1 MSFRIIYG
9 RAGTGKSE
17 YCYREIA
24 QKIKKENK
32 ILIIT
37 PEQIFLITPEQ
48 FSFTA
53 EKKLMDAIDTQAVF
67 NAEVVTL
74 SRMAYRVISEI
85 GGKNETNLS
94 KCGKA
99 MLIYS
104 ILSNNKNELKFLGKT
119 DENVDMLDTAITEFK
134 KHGISVEQ
142 LKQEI
147 ENQEDIYL
155 KNKLQDLNVV
165 YSGFEEQ
172 LAGKYIDET
181 DLLTILAENI
191 DKTDMFKDAVIYID
205 EFAGFTSQEYHIIEK
220 LIQIAKQVTITI
232 CTDGLHEI
240 KNPDTDIFYSNEV
253 TVTKLLEVAQNC
265 DVKIEEIKLEETYRF
280 KNSELKHLEK
290 NLYENKPQKYN
301 SQIKN
306 IQLFLAKNQ
315 YSEIEEVA
323 RNVLK
328 LVRDEG
334 YRYRDISIIT
344 KNIATYSSLARAIF
358 DKYDIPIFIDE
369 NRDLNQNIVIQYI
382 LGILEIFIKNWSY
395 EAVFNYIKTG
405 FSNIEE
411 DDIFKLEKYCLKWG
425 IKQNKWKK
433 EFTYGNYE
441 EKDKTDIE
449 RLEQIRKDLVTP
461 LMNLKYKID
470 ENKTVEGISKAIYEF
485 LVEQQIYEK
494 AQIKI
499 QELNEIGQIDLAN
512 EYESSIQTIIE
523 ILDEIVLVF
532 KDDKIT
538 IDKYNQILKI
548 GFKNSSLT
556 KIPGTQDQVIM
567 GDVDRSRSHKVKAIF
582 IIGLNDGEFPSVRKD
597 EGFLND
603 ADREVLKQNGIELA
617 KGTIDKLYEDSFN
630 IYKAF
635 TTAEE
640 KLYLLY
646 SSSDMQGKA
655 LRPSMLINK
664 IKKIYPMLQEQSD
677 VIERRSE
684 ILNKKTTYEELI
696 INLSKLKEQDS
707 IEKLWYYIYDYYQKN
722 SEWNEKLKQS
732 LKGLEYTN
740 IPDKIDQN
748 NIDRLYGNTL
758 VTSIS
763 KLERYRSCPF
773 SYYLQYG
780 LKIKP
785 QEELKIQTLNTGTF
799 IHEVIDEFFGT
810 VKEVG
815 IKLEEITEEQ
825 LSEIINKIIDSK
837 LGQNKNYIFTSTA
850 KYRALVI
857 RLKKI
862 IKKALKY
869 IIGTIVQS
877 RFEVLGT
884 EVEFGEKGKYKP
896 IRLTLEDGKRIEII
910 GKIDRIDT
918 AQGEDGKYLRIIDYK
933 SSAKNIDLNEV
944 YAGLQIQLL
953 TYLDAA
959 CKEEDLMPAGV
970 LYFSMLEQMIK
981 SDKRLEQEEIEEKI
995 RSNFKMK
1002 GLILADVK
1010 VVKLHDKNLQNG
1022 SSALVPAYIGKDG
1035 ELSEKKTSGVTAEQ
1049 FKDLQKY
1056 MYTIIKQISKE
1067 ILGGNIDLKPYY
1079 KDKKTPCKYCDYK
1092 SICSF
1097 NMGGCE
1103 NSYNYIDKKSKEE
1116 ILSKLAK
1123 GAPVCDNF

>member
-1 MSFRIIYG
+1 MSLRIIYG

-24 QKIKKENK
+24 EKIKADNQ
-32 ILIIT
+32 ILI
-37 PEQIFLITPEQ
+37 ITPEQ

-53 EKKLMDAIDTQAVF
+53 EKKLMEAIDANAVF

-74 SRMAYRVISEI
+74 SRMAYRVINEI
-85 GGKNETNLS
+85 GGRTETNLS

-104 ILSNNKNELKFLGKT
+104 ILNNNKKELKLIGKN

-134 KHGISVEQ
+134 KHGISIEQ

-147 ENQEDIYL
+147 DKQEDIYL
-155 KNKLQDLNVV
+155 KNKLTDLSLV
-165 YSGFEEQ
+165 YEGFENQ
-172 LAGKYIDET
+172 LSGKYIDET

-191 DKTDMFKDAVIYID
+191 ENTDMFNNQYIYID
-205 EFAGFTSQEYHIIEK
+205 EFAGFTKQEYQIIEK
-220 LIQIAKQVTITI
+220 LILVANQVTVTI
-232 CTDGLHEI
+232 CIDELNI
-240 KNPDTDIFYSNEV
+240 PKNPNTDIFYSNEN
-253 TVTKLLEVAQNC
+253 TVNKLFEIAQNC
-265 DVKIEEIKLEETYRF
+265 GTKVEEIKLENKYRF
-280 KNSELKHLEK
+280 KSNELKHLEE
-290 NLYENKPQKYN
+290 NLYENRPCKYTN
-301 SQIKN
+301 KVENIK
-306 IQLFLAKNQ
+306 LFLAKNQ

-323 RNVLK
+323 KNILK
-328 LVRDEG
+328 LVRDNG
-334 YRYRDISIIT
+334 YRYKDISIIT
-344 KNIATYSSLARAIF
+344 KNISNYSSLARAIF

-369 NRDLNQNIVIQYI
+369 NRDLNQNIIIQYI
-382 LGILEIFIKNWSY
+382 LSVLEIFTKNWSY
-395 EAVFNYIKTG
+395 ESVFNYIKTG

-411 DDIFKLEKYCLKWG
+411 DEIFKLEKYCLKWG

-433 EFTYGNYE
+433 EFTYGKYE
-441 EKDKTDIE
+441 EKDKTEIE
-449 RLEQIRKDLVTP
+449 RLERIRKDIVNP
-461 LMNLKYKID
+461 LMKFKSDID
-470 ENKTVEGISKAIYEF
+470 NDKTAEGISKSIYKF
-485 LVEQQIYEK
+485 LVEENIAEK
-494 AQIKI
+494 INKKI
-499 QELNEIGQIDLAN
+499 EELEKVGQVDLVK
-512 EYESSIQTIIE
+512 EYQSSLQTILD

-532 KDDKIT
+532 SDDKMT
-538 IDKYNQILKI
+538 IDKYAQILKV
-548 GFKNSSLT
+548 GFKNSNLT

-582 IIGLNDGEFPSVRKD
+582 IIGLNDGEFPSVHKD

-603 ADREVLKQNGIELA
+603 LDRETLKQDGIELA
-617 KGTIDKLYEDSFN
+617 KGTIENLYEDNFN

-635 TTAEE
+635 STAEE

-646 SSSDMQGKA
+646 SSSDVQGKA

-664 IKKIYPMLQEQSD
+664 IKKIYPMLQEESD
-677 VIERRSE
+677 VIETKAE
-684 ILNKKTTYEELI
+684 VLNKKTTYDELI
-696 INLSKLKEQDS
+696 IQLSKLKEQDE
-707 IEKLWYYIYDYYQKN
+707 IDKVWYYVYDYYKKDT
-722 SEWNEKLKQS
+722 EWNTKLEQN
-732 LKGLEYTN
+732 LKGLNYTN
-740 IPDKIDQN
+740 IPEKIEQT
-748 NIDRLYGNTL
+748 NIDKLYGNTL

-785 QEELKIQTLNTGTF
+785 EEELKIQTLNTGTF
-799 IHEVIDEFFGT
+799 IHEIIDEFFEA
-810 VKEVG
+810 VREAG
-815 IKLEEITEEQ
+815 IKLAEITDEQ
-825 LSEIINKIIDSK
+825 LAEIINKIIDEK
-837 LGQNKNYIFTSTA
+837 LKQSQNYIFTSTA
-850 KYRALVI
+850 KYRALVL

-862 IKKALKY
+862 IQKALKY
-869 IIGTIVQS
+869 IIGTLVQS

-918 AQGEDGKYLRIIDYK
+918 AQSEDGRYLRIIDYK

-981 SDKRLEQEEIEEKI
+981 ADKRMEQEEIEEKI
-995 RSNFKMK
+995 RANFKMK
-1002 GLILADVK
+1002 GLILADVN
-1010 VVKLHDKNLQNG
+1010 VVKLHDNKLEKG
-1022 SSALVPAYIGKDG
+1022 SSALVPAYIDKEGN
-1035 ELSEKKTSGVTAEQ
+1035 LSEKKTSGVTAEQ
-1049 FKDLQKY
+1049 FEELQKY
-1056 MYTIIKQISKE
+1056 MYIVIKQISKE

-1092 SICSF
+1092 SVCGF

-1103 NSYNYIDKKSKEE
+1103 NNYNYIDKKSKEE
-1116 ILSKLAK
+1116 ILAK
-1123 GAPVCDNF
+1123 IKKCEGK

>member
-1 MSFRIIYG
+1 MSFRIVYG

-17 YCYREIA
+17 YCYREIT
-24 QKIKKENK
+24 QKIKEENK
-32 ILIIT
+32 ILI
-37 PEQIFLITPEQ
+37 ITPEQ

-53 EKKLMDAIDTQAVF
+53 EKKLMDAIDTQAVL
-67 NAEVVTL
+67 NAEVLTL
-74 SRMAYRVISEI
+74 SRMAYRVINEI
-85 GGKNETNLS
+85 GGKTETNLS

-104 ILSNNKNELKFLGKT
+104 ILNNQKKELKFLGKT
-119 DENVDMLDTAITEFK
+119 DENVDMLDTAITELK
-134 KHGISVEQ
+134 KHGISLEQ
-142 LKQEI
+142 LSEEINKQD
-147 ENQEDIYL
+147 DIYL
-155 KNKLQDLNVV
+155 KNKLKDLSVV
-165 YSGFEEQ
+165 YNGFEEQ
-172 LAGKYIDET
+172 LSGKYIDET
-181 DLLTILAENI
+181 DLLTILAQNIEN
-191 DKTDMFKDAVIYID
+191 TDMFKDAVIYID
-205 EFAGFTSQEYHIIEK
+205 EFAGFTSQEYEIIEK
-220 LIQIAKQVTITI
+220 LVQIAKQVTITI
-232 CTDGLHEI
+232 CTDELHDI
-240 KNPDTDIFYSNEV
+240 KNPDTDIFYSNQV
-253 TVTKLLEVAQNC
+253 TVNKLLEVAQNC
-265 DVKIEEIKLEETYRF
+265 DSKIEEIKLENTYRF
-280 KNSELKHLEK
+280 KSTELKHLEQ
-290 NLYENKPQKYN
+290 NLYDNKPKKYN
-301 SQIKN
+301 KQVEN
-306 IQLFLAKNQ
+306 MQLFLAKNQ

-323 RNVLK
+323 KNILK
-328 LVRDEG
+328 LVRDKG

-369 NRDLNQNIVIQYI
+369 NRDLNQNIVIQYV
-382 LGILEIFIKNWSY
+382 LAILEIFIKNWSY

-405 FSNIEE
+405 FSNIED

-441 EKDKTDIE
+441 EKDKAEIE
-449 RLEQIRKDLVTP
+449 RLEQIRKDLVNP
-461 LMNLKYKID
+461 LMNLKHKID
-470 ENKTVEGISKAIYEF
+470 ENKTVRGISKAIYEF
-485 LVEQQIYEK
+485 LVEQQIFEK
-494 AQIKI
+494 VQEKI
-499 QELNEIGQIDLAN
+499 EELNEIGQVDLAN
-512 EYESSIQTIIE
+512 EYESSLQNIIE

-532 KDDKIT
+532 DEDKIT

-603 ADREVLKQNGIELA
+603 SDRDILKQDGIELA

-677 VIERRSE
+677 VIEKQSE

-696 INLSKLKEQDS
+696 TNLSKLKEQDS
-707 IEKLWYYIYDYYQKN
+707 IDKIWYYVYDYYKKDA
-722 SEWNEKLKQS
+722 EWNEKLQQS
-732 LKGLEYTN
+732 LKGLSYTN
-740 IPDKIDQN
+740 IPEKIEQN

-799 IHEVIDEFFGT
+799 IHEVIDEFFET
-810 VKEVG
+810 VKSQG
-815 IKLEEITEEQ
+815 IELAEITEEQ
-825 LSEIINKIIDSK
+825 LSEIINKIIDEK

-850 KYRALVI
+850 KYRALVV

-884 EVEFGEKGKYKP
+884 EVEFGDKGKYKP

-918 AQGEDGKYLRIIDYK
+918 AKGEDGKYLRIIDYK

-953 TYLDAA
+953 TYLDAS

-981 SDKRLEQEEIEEKI
+981 SNKRMEQEEIEEKI
-995 RSNFKMK
+995 RANFKMK

-1049 FKDLQKY
+1049 FRDLQKY
-1056 MYTIIKQISKE
+1056 MYTVIKQISRE

-1116 ILSKLAK
+1116 ILHKIKNS
-1123 GAPVCDNF
+1123 

>member
-32 ILIIT
+32 ILI
-37 PEQIFLITPEQ
+37 ITPEQ

-265 DVKIEEIKLEETYRF
+265 DVKIEEIKLEERYRF

-369 NRDLNQNIVIQYI
+369 NRDLNQNVVIQYI
-382 LGILEIFIKNWSY
+382 LAILEIFIKNWSY

-441 EKDKTDIE
+441 EKDKADIE

-494 AQIKI
+494 VQIKI

-758 VTSIS
+758 ITSIS

-810 VKEVG
+810 VREVG

-995 RSNFKMK
+995 RANFKMK

>member
-32 ILIIT
+32 ILI
-37 PEQIFLITPEQ
+37 ITPEQ

-323 RNVLK
+323 KNVLK
-328 LVRDEG
+328 LVRDEE

-758 VTSIS
+758 ITSIS

-810 VKEVG
+810 VREVG

>member
-24 QKIKKENK
+24 QKIKEENK
-32 ILIIT
+32 ILI
-37 PEQIFLITPEQ
+37 ITPEQ

-53 EKKLMDAIDTQAVF
+53 EKKLMDAIDTQAVL

-74 SRMAYRVISEI
+74 SRMAYRVINEI
-85 GGKNETNLS
+85 GGKTETNLS

-104 ILSNNKNELKFLGKT
+104 ILNNNKKELKFLGKT
-119 DENVDMLDTAITEFK
+119 DENVDMLDNAITEFK
-134 KHGISVEQ
+134 KHGISIEQ
-142 LKQEI
+142 LSEEIDKQD
-147 ENQEDIYL
+147 DIYL
-155 KNKLQDLNVV
+155 KNKLKDLSIV
-165 YSGFEEQ
+165 YNGFEEQ
-172 LAGKYIDET
+172 LSGKYIDET
-181 DLLTILAENI
+181 DLLTILTENI
-191 DKTDMFKDAVIYID
+191 ENTDMFKDAVIYID
-205 EFAGFTSQEYHIIEK
+205 EFAGFTSQEYQIIEK
-220 LIQIAKQVTITI
+220 LVQIAKQITITI
-232 CTDGLHEI
+232 CTDELHDI
-240 KNPDTDIFYSNEV
+240 KNPDTDIFYSNQV
-253 TVTKLLEVAQNC
+253 TVNKLLEVAQNC
-265 DVKIEEIKLEETYRF
+265 NVKIEEIKLENTYRF
-280 KNSELKHLEK
+280 KSIELKHLEQ
-290 NLYENKPQKYN
+290 NLYDNKPKKYN
-301 SQIKN
+301 NQVEN
-306 IQLFLAKNQ
+306 MQLFLAKNQ

-323 RNVLK
+323 KNIFK

-358 DKYDIPIFIDE
+358 DKYNIPIFIDE
-369 NRDLNQNIVIQYI
+369 NRDLNQNIVIQYV
-382 LGILEIFIKNWSY
+382 LSILEIFIKNWSY

-405 FSNIEE
+405 FSNIED

-433 EFTYGNYE
+433 EFAYGNYE
-441 EKDKTDIE
+441 EKDKAEIE
-449 RLEQIRKDLVTP
+449 RLEQIRKDLVNP
-461 LMNLKYKID
+461 LMNLKHKID
-470 ENKTVEGISKAIYEF
+470 ENKTVRGISKAIYEF
-485 LVEQQIYEK
+485 LVEQQIFEK
-494 AQIKI
+494 VQEKI
-499 QELNEIGQIDLAN
+499 EELNIIGQVDLAN
-512 EYESSIQTIIE
+512 EYENSLQNIIE

-532 KDDKIT
+532 DEDKIT

-603 ADREVLKQNGIELA
+603 SDRDILKQDGIELA

-664 IKKIYPMLQEQSD
+664 IKKIYPMIQEQSD
-677 VIERRSE
+677 VIEKKSE

-696 INLSKLKEQDS
+696 ANLSKLKEQDS
-707 IEKLWYYIYDYYQKN
+707 IEKIWYYVYDYYKKDA
-722 SEWNEKLKQS
+722 EWNEKLQQS
-732 LKGLEYTN
+732 LNGLSYTN
-740 IPDKIDQN
+740 IPEKIEQN

-780 LKIKP
+780 LKIRP

-799 IHEVIDEFFGT
+799 IHEVIDEFFET
-810 VKEVG
+810 VKSQG
-815 IKLEEITEEQ
+815 IELEEITEEQ
-825 LSEIINKIIDSK
+825 LSEIINKIIDTK
-837 LGQNKNYIFTSTA
+837 LSQNKNYIFTSTA

-918 AQGEDGKYLRIIDYK
+918 AKGEDGKYLRIIDYK

-953 TYLDAA
+953 TYLDAS

-981 SDKRLEQEEIEEKI
+981 SNKRMEQEEIEEKI
-995 RSNFKMK
+995 RANFKMK

-1035 ELSEKKTSGVTAEQ
+1035 EISEKKTSGVTAEQ

-1056 MYTIIKQISKE
+1056 MYTVIKQISKE

-1116 ILSKLAK
+1116 ILHKIKNS
-1123 GAPVCDNF
+1123 

>member
-32 ILIIT
+32 ILI
-37 PEQIFLITPEQ
+37 ITPEQ

-441 EKDKTDIE
+441 EKDKADIE

-494 AQIKI
+494 VQIKI

-696 INLSKLKEQDS
+696 VNLSKLKEQDS

-758 VTSIS
+758 ITSIS

-810 VKEVG
+810 VREVG

-896 IRLTLEDGKRIEII
+896 IKLTLEDGKRIEII

-995 RSNFKMK
+995 RANFKMK

-1022 SSALVPAYIGKDG
+1022 NSALVPAYIGKDG

-1116 ILSKLAK
+1116 ILSKLSK
-1123 GAPVCDNF
+1123 ETK

>member
-37 PEQIFLITPEQ
+37 PEQ
-48 FSFTA
+48 FSFTE

-165 YSGFEEQ
+165 YNGFEEQ

-344 KNIATYSSLARAIF
+344 KNITTYSSLARAIF

-441 EKDKTDIE
+441 EKDKADIE

-470 ENKTVEGISKAIYEF
+470 ENKTVEGISKSIYEF

-494 AQIKI
+494 VQIKI

-677 VIERRSE
+677 VIERRCE

-799 IHEVIDEFFGT
+799 IHEVIDEFFWT
-810 VKEVG
+810 VREVG
-815 IKLEEITEEQ
+815 IKLEKITEEQ

-995 RSNFKMK
+995 RANFKMK

-1022 SSALVPAYIGKDG
+1022 NSALVPAYIGKDG

-1116 ILSKLAK
+1116 ILSKLSK
-1123 GAPVCDNF
+1123 ETK

>member
-24 QKIKKENK
+24 KKIKKENK

-37 PEQIFLITPEQ
+37 PEQ

-53 EKKLMDAIDTQAVF
+53 EKKLMNAIDTQAVL

-74 SRMAYRVISEI
+74 SRMAYRVINEI
-85 GGKNETNLS
+85 GGKTETNLS

-104 ILSNNKNELKFLGKT
+104 ILNNNKKELKFLGKT

-134 KHGISVEQ
+134 KHGICVEQ
-142 LKQEI
+142 LCEEI
-147 ENQEDIYL
+147 DKQEDIYL
-155 KNKLQDLNVV
+155 KNKLKDLSIV
-165 YSGFEEQ
+165 YNGFEEQ
-172 LAGKYIDET
+172 LSGKYIDET
-181 DLLTILAENI
+181 DLLTILADNIEN
-191 DKTDMFKDAVIYID
+191 TDMFKNAVIYID
-205 EFAGFTSQEYHIIEK
+205 EFAGFTSQEYQIIEK
-220 LIQIAKQVTITI
+220 LVKVAKQVTITI
-232 CTDGLHEI
+232 CTDELHDV
-240 KNPDTDIFYSNEV
+240 KNPDTDIFYSNQV
-253 TVTKLLEVAQNC
+253 TVNKLLEVAQNC
-265 DVKIEEIKLEETYRF
+265 DVKIEEIKLEDTYRF
-280 KNSELKHLEK
+280 KNPELKHLEQ
-290 NLYENKPQKYN
+290 NLYDNKPKKYN
-301 SQIKN
+301 NQVEN
-306 IQLFLAKNQ
+306 MQLFLAKNQ

-323 RNVLK
+323 KNILK

-369 NRDLNQNIVIQYI
+369 NRDLNQNIVIQYV
-382 LGILEIFIKNWSY
+382 LAILEIFIKNWSY

-441 EKDKTDIE
+441 EKDKAEIE
-449 RLEQIRKDLVTP
+449 RLEQIRKDLVNP
-461 LMNLKYKID
+461 LMNLKHKID
-470 ENKTVEGISKAIYEF
+470 ENKTVRVISKAIYEF
-485 LVEQQIYEK
+485 LVEQQIFEK
-494 AQIKI
+494 VQKKI
-499 QELNEIGQIDLAN
+499 DELNEIGQIDLAN
-512 EYESSIQTIIE
+512 EYESSLQNIIE

-532 KDDKIT
+532 DEDKIT

-603 ADREVLKQNGIELA
+603 TDREILKQDGLELA

-664 IKKIYPMLQEQSD
+664 IKKIYPMLQEKSD
-677 VIERRSE
+677 VIEKEGE

-696 INLSKLKEQDS
+696 ANLSKLKEQD
-707 IEKLWYYIYDYYQKN
+707 IDKIWYYVYDYYKKDT
-722 SEWNEKLKQS
+722 EWNEKLQQS

-740 IPDKIDQN
+740 IPEKIEQN

-799 IHEVIDEFFGT
+799 IHEVIDEFFET
-810 VKEVG
+810 VKAQG
-815 IKLEEITEEQ
+815 IKLEEIEEEQ
-825 LSEIINKIIDSK
+825 LSEIINKIIDAK

-918 AQGEDGKYLRIIDYK
+918 AQGEGGKYLRIIDYK

-953 TYLDAA
+953 TYLDAS

-981 SDKRLEQEEIEEKI
+981 SNKRMEQEEIEEKI
-995 RSNFKMK
+995 RANFKMK

-1056 MYTIIKQISKE
+1056 MYTVIKQISTE

-1116 ILSKLAK
+1116 ILRKLR
-1123 GAPVCDNF
+1123 D

>member
-1 MSFRIIYG
+1 MSLRIIYG

-24 QKIKKENK
+24 EKIKADNQ
-32 ILIIT
+32 ILI
-37 PEQIFLITPEQ
+37 ITPEQ

-53 EKKLMDAIDTQAVF
+53 EKKLMEAIDANAVF

-74 SRMAYRVISEI
+74 SRMAYRVINEI
-85 GGKNETNLS
+85 GGRTETNLS

-104 ILSNNKNELKFLGKT
+104 ILNNNKKELKLIGKN

-134 KHGISVEQ
+134 KHGISIEQ

-147 ENQEDIYL
+147 DKQEDIYL
-155 KNKLQDLNVV
+155 KNKLTDLSLV
-165 YSGFEEQ
+165 YEGFENQ
-172 LAGKYIDET
+172 LSGKYIDET

-191 DKTDMFKDAVIYID
+191 ENTDMFNNQYIYID
-205 EFAGFTSQEYHIIEK
+205 EFAGFTKQEYQIIEK
-220 LIQIAKQVTITI
+220 LILVANQVTVTI
-232 CTDGLHEI
+232 CIDELNI
-240 KNPDTDIFYSNEV
+240 PKNPNTDIFYSNEN
-253 TVTKLLEVAQNC
+253 TVNKLFEIAQNC
-265 DVKIEEIKLEETYRF
+265 GTKVEEIKLENKYRF
-280 KNSELKHLEK
+280 KSNELKHLEE
-290 NLYENKPQKYN
+290 NLYENRPHKYTN
-301 SQIKN
+301 SVENIK
-306 IQLFLAKNQ
+306 LFLAKNQ

-323 RNVLK
+323 KNILK
-328 LVRDEG
+328 LVRDNG
-334 YRYRDISIIT
+334 YRYKDISIIT
-344 KNIATYSSLARAIF
+344 KNIANYSSLARAIF

-369 NRDLNQNIVIQYI
+369 NRDLNQNIIIQYI
-382 LGILEIFIKNWSY
+382 LSVLEIFTKNWSY
-395 EAVFNYIKTG
+395 ESVFNYIKTG

-411 DDIFKLEKYCLKWG
+411 DEIFKLEKYCLKWG

-433 EFTYGNYE
+433 EFTYGKYE
-441 EKDKTDIE
+441 EKDKTEIE
-449 RLEQIRKDLVTP
+449 RLERIRKDIVNP
-461 LMNLKYKID
+461 IMKLKSDID
-470 ENKTVEGISKAIYEF
+470 NDKTAEGISKSIYKF
-485 LVEQQIYEK
+485 LVEENIAEK
-494 AQIKI
+494 INKKI
-499 QELNEIGQIDLAN
+499 EELEKVGQVDLVK
-512 EYESSIQTIIE
+512 EYQSSLQTILD

-532 KDDKIT
+532 SDDKMT
-538 IDKYNQILKI
+538 IDKYAQILKV
-548 GFKNSSLT
+548 GFKNSNLT

-582 IIGLNDGEFPSVRKD
+582 IIGLNDGEFPSVHKD

-603 ADREVLKQNGIELA
+603 LDRETLKQDGIELA
-617 KGTIDKLYEDSFN
+617 KGTIENLYEDNFN

-635 TTAEE
+635 SIAEE

-646 SSSDMQGKA
+646 SSSDVQGKA

-664 IKKIYPMLQEQSD
+664 IKKIYPMLQEESD
-677 VIERRSE
+677 VIETKAE
-684 ILNKKTTYEELI
+684 VLNKKTTYDELI
-696 INLSKLKEQDS
+696 IQLSKLKEQDE
-707 IEKLWYYIYDYYQKN
+707 IDKVWYYVYDYYKKDT
-722 SEWNEKLKQS
+722 EWNTKLEQN
-732 LKGLEYTN
+732 LKGLNYTN
-740 IPDKIDQN
+740 IPEKIEQT
-748 NIDRLYGNTL
+748 NIDKLYGNTL

-785 QEELKIQTLNTGTF
+785 EEELKIQTLNTGTF
-799 IHEVIDEFFGT
+799 IHEIIDEFFEA
-810 VKEVG
+810 VREAG
-815 IKLEEITEEQ
+815 IKLAEITDEQ
-825 LSEIINKIIDSK
+825 LAEIINKIIDEK
-837 LGQNKNYIFTSTA
+837 LKQSQNYIFTSTA
-850 KYRALVI
+850 KYRALVV

-862 IKKALKY
+862 IQKALKY
-869 IIGTIVQS
+869 IIGTLVQS

-884 EVEFGEKGKYKP
+884 EVEFGENGKYKP

-918 AQGEDGKYLRIIDYK
+918 AQSEDGRYLRIIDYK

-981 SDKRLEQEEIEEKI
+981 ADKRMEQEEIEEKI
-995 RSNFKMK
+995 RANFKMK
-1002 GLILADVK
+1002 GLILADVN
-1010 VVKLHDKNLQNG
+1010 VVKLHDKKLEKG
-1022 SSALVPAYIGKDG
+1022 SSALVPAYIDKEGN
-1035 ELSEKKTSGVTAEQ
+1035 LSEKKTSGVTAEQ
-1049 FKDLQKY
+1049 FEELQKY
-1056 MYTIIKQISKE
+1056 MYIVIKQISKE

-1092 SICSF
+1092 SVCGF

-1103 NSYNYIDKKSKEE
+1103 NNYNYIDKKSKEE
-1116 ILSKLAK
+1116 ILAK
-1123 GAPVCDNF
+1123 IKKCEGK

>member
-32 ILIIT
+32 ILI
-37 PEQIFLITPEQ
+37 ITPEQ

-512 EYESSIQTIIE
+512 EYESSTQTIIE

>member
-32 ILIIT
+32 ILI
-37 PEQIFLITPEQ
+37 ITPEQ

-433 EFTYGNYE
+433 EFSYGNYE
-441 EKDKTDIE
+441 EKDKADIE

-494 AQIKI
+494 VQIKI

-696 INLSKLKEQDS
+696 VNLSKLKEQDS

-758 VTSIS
+758 ITSIS

-810 VKEVG
+810 VREVG

-995 RSNFKMK
+995 RANFKMK

-1022 SSALVPAYIGKDG
+1022 NSALVPAYIGKDG

-1116 ILSKLAK
+1116 ILSKLSK
-1123 GAPVCDNF
+1123 ETK

>member
-1 MSFRIIYG
+1 MSLRIIYG

-24 QKIKKENK
+24 EKIKADNQ
-32 ILIIT
+32 ILI
-37 PEQIFLITPEQ
+37 ITPEQ

-53 EKKLMDAIDTQAVF
+53 EKKLMEAIDANAVF

-74 SRMAYRVISEI
+74 SRMAYRVINEI
-85 GGKNETNLS
+85 GGRTETNLS

-104 ILSNNKNELKFLGKT
+104 ILNNNKKELKLIGKN

-134 KHGISVEQ
+134 KHGISIEQ

-147 ENQEDIYL
+147 DKQEDIYL
-155 KNKLQDLNVV
+155 KNKLTDLSLV
-165 YSGFEEQ
+165 YEGFENQ
-172 LAGKYIDET
+172 LSGKYIDET

-191 DKTDMFKDAVIYID
+191 ENTDMFNNQYIYID
-205 EFAGFTSQEYHIIEK
+205 EFAGFTKQEYQIIEK
-220 LIQIAKQVTITI
+220 LILVANQVTVTI
-232 CTDGLHEI
+232 CIDELNI
-240 KNPDTDIFYSNEV
+240 PKNPNTDILYSNEN
-253 TVTKLLEVAQNC
+253 TVNKLFEIAQNC
-265 DVKIEEIKLEETYRF
+265 GTKVEEIKLENKYRF
-280 KNSELKHLEK
+280 KSNELKHLEE
-290 NLYENKPQKYN
+290 NLYENRPCKYTN
-301 SQIKN
+301 KVENIK
-306 IQLFLAKNQ
+306 LFLAKNQ

-323 RNVLK
+323 KNILK
-328 LVRDEG
+328 LVRDNG
-334 YRYRDISIIT
+334 YRYKDISIIT
-344 KNIATYSSLARAIF
+344 KNISNYSSLARAIF

-369 NRDLNQNIVIQYI
+369 NRDLNQNIIIQYI
-382 LGILEIFIKNWSY
+382 LSVLEIFTKNWSY
-395 EAVFNYIKTG
+395 ESVFNYIKTG

-411 DDIFKLEKYCLKWG
+411 DEIFKLEKYCLKWG

-433 EFTYGNYE
+433 EFTYGKYE
-441 EKDKTDIE
+441 EKDKTEIE
-449 RLEQIRKDLVTP
+449 RLERIRKDIVNP
-461 LMNLKYKID
+461 LMKLKSDID
-470 ENKTVEGISKAIYEF
+470 NDKTAEGISKSIYKF
-485 LVEQQIYEK
+485 LVEENIAEK
-494 AQIKI
+494 INKKI
-499 QELNEIGQIDLAN
+499 EELEKVGQVDLVK
-512 EYESSIQTIIE
+512 EYQSSLQTILD

-532 KDDKIT
+532 GDDKMT
-538 IDKYNQILKI
+538 IDKYAQILKV
-548 GFKNSSLT
+548 GFKNSNLT

-582 IIGLNDGEFPSVRKD
+582 IIGLNDGEFPSVHKD

-603 ADREVLKQNGIELA
+603 LDRETLKQDGIELA
-617 KGTIDKLYEDSFN
+617 KGTIENLYEDNFN

-635 TTAEE
+635 STAEE

-646 SSSDMQGKA
+646 SSSDVQGKA

-664 IKKIYPMLQEQSD
+664 IKKIYPMLQEESD
-677 VIERRSE
+677 VIETKAE
-684 ILNKKTTYEELI
+684 VLNKKTTYDELI
-696 INLSKLKEQDS
+696 IQLSKLKEQDE
-707 IEKLWYYIYDYYQKN
+707 IDKVWYYVYDYYKKDT
-722 SEWNEKLKQS
+722 EWNTKLEQN
-732 LKGLEYTN
+732 LKGLNYTN
-740 IPDKIDQN
+740 IPEKIEQT
-748 NIDRLYGNTL
+748 NIDKLYGNTL

-785 QEELKIQTLNTGTF
+785 EEELKIQTLNTGTF
-799 IHEVIDEFFGT
+799 IHEIIDEFFEA
-810 VKEVG
+810 VREAG
-815 IKLEEITEEQ
+815 IKLAEITDEQ
-825 LSEIINKIIDSK
+825 LAEIINKIIDEK
-837 LGQNKNYIFTSTA
+837 LKQSQNYIFTSTA
-850 KYRALVI
+850 KYRALVV

-862 IKKALKY
+862 IQKALKY
-869 IIGTIVQS
+869 IIGTLVQS

-884 EVEFGEKGKYKP
+884 EVEFGENGKYKP

-918 AQGEDGKYLRIIDYK
+918 AQSEDGRYLRIIDYK

-981 SDKRLEQEEIEEKI
+981 ADKRMEQEEIEEKI
-995 RSNFKMK
+995 RANFKMK
-1002 GLILADVK
+1002 GLILADVN
-1010 VVKLHDKNLQNG
+1010 VVKLHDKKLEKG
-1022 SSALVPAYIGKDG
+1022 SSALVPAYIDKEGN
-1035 ELSEKKTSGVTAEQ
+1035 LSEKKTSGVTAEQ
-1049 FKDLQKY
+1049 FEELQKY
-1056 MYTIIKQISKE
+1056 MYIVIKQISKE

-1092 SICSF
+1092 SVCGF

-1103 NSYNYIDKKSKEE
+1103 NNYNYIDKKSKEE
-1116 ILSKLAK
+1116 ILAK
-1123 GAPVCDNF
+1123 IKKCEGK

>member
-37 PEQIFLITPEQ
+37 PEQ
-48 FSFTA
+48 FSFIA

-240 KNPDTDIFYSNEV
+240 KNPDIDIFYSNEV

-369 NRDLNQNIVIQYI
+369 NRDLNQNVVIQYI
-382 LGILEIFIKNWSY
+382 LAILEIFIKNWSY

-441 EKDKTDIE
+441 EKDKADIE

-494 AQIKI
+494 VQIKI
-499 QELNEIGQIDLAN
+499 QELNEIEQIDLAN
-512 EYESSIQTIIE
+512 EYESSVQTIIE

-799 IHEVIDEFFGT
+799 IHEVIDEFFVT
-810 VKEVG
+810 VREVG

-995 RSNFKMK
+995 RANFKMK

-1022 SSALVPAYIGKDG
+1022 NSALVPAYIGKDG

-1116 ILSKLAK
+1116 ILSKLSK
-1123 GAPVCDNF
+1123 ETK

>member
-32 ILIIT
+32 ILI
-37 PEQIFLITPEQ
+37 ITPEQ

-104 ILSNNKNELKFLGKT
+104 ILSNNKKELKFLGKT

-147 ENQEDIYL
+147 ESQEDIYL

-220 LIQIAKQVTITI
+220 LIQMAKQVTITI

-433 EFTYGNYE
+433 EFSYGNYE
-441 EKDKTDIE
+441 EKDKADIE

-494 AQIKI
+494 VQIKI

-696 INLSKLKEQDS
+696 VNLSKLKEQDS

-758 VTSIS
+758 ITSIS

-810 VKEVG
+810 VREVG

-995 RSNFKMK
+995 RANFKMK

-1022 SSALVPAYIGKDG
+1022 NSALVPAYIGKDG

>member
-32 ILIIT
+32 ILI
-37 PEQIFLITPEQ
+37 ITPEQ

-441 EKDKTDIE
+441 EKDKAEIE
-449 RLEQIRKDLVTP
+449 RLEQIRKDLVSP
-461 LMNLKYKID
+461 LMNLKHKID
-470 ENKTVEGISKAIYEF
+470 ENKTVRGISKAIYEF

-494 AQIKI
+494 VQIKI

-696 INLSKLKEQDS
+696 VNLSKLKEQDS

-758 VTSIS
+758 ITSIS

-810 VKEVG
+810 VREVG

-877 RFEVLGT
+877 RFKVLGT

-981 SDKRLEQEEIEEKI
+981 SDKRLEQEEIEDKI
-995 RSNFKMK
+995 RANFKMK

-1022 SSALVPAYIGKDG
+1022 NSALVPAYIGKDG

>member
-32 ILIIT
+32 ILI
-37 PEQIFLITPEQ
+37 ITPEQ

-165 YSGFEEQ
+165 YNGFEEQ

-328 LVRDEG
+328 LVRDRG

-369 NRDLNQNIVIQYI
+369 NRDLNQNVVIQYI
-382 LGILEIFIKNWSY
+382 LAILEIFIKNWSY

-441 EKDKTDIE
+441 EKDKADIE

-494 AQIKI
+494 VQIKI

-696 INLSKLKEQDS
+696 VNLSKLKEQDS

-1116 ILSKLAK
+1116 ILSKLSK
-1123 GAPVCDNF
+1123 ETK

>member
-1 MSFRIIYG
+1 MSLRIIYG

-24 QKIKKENK
+24 EKIKSDNQ
-32 ILIIT
+32 ILI
-37 PEQIFLITPEQ
+37 ITPEQ

-53 EKKLMDAIDTQAVF
+53 EKKLMEAIDTNAVF

-74 SRMAYRVISEI
+74 SRMAYRVINEI
-85 GGKNETNLS
+85 GGRTETNLS

-104 ILSNNKNELKFLGKT
+104 ILNNNKKELKLIGKN

-134 KHGISVEQ
+134 KHGISIEQ

-147 ENQEDIYL
+147 DKQEDIYL
-155 KNKLQDLNVV
+155 KNKLTDLSLV
-165 YSGFEEQ
+165 YEGFENQ
-172 LAGKYIDET
+172 LSGKYIDET

-191 DKTDMFKDAVIYID
+191 ENTDMFNNQYIYID
-205 EFAGFTSQEYHIIEK
+205 EFAGFTKQEYQIIEK
-220 LIQIAKQVTITI
+220 LILVANQVTVTI
-232 CTDGLHEI
+232 CIDELNI
-240 KNPDTDIFYSNEV
+240 PKNPNTDIFYSNEN
-253 TVTKLLEVAQNC
+253 TVNKLFEIAQNC
-265 DVKIEEIKLEETYRF
+265 GTKVEEIKLENKYRF
-280 KNSELKHLEK
+280 KSNELKHLEE
-290 NLYENKPQKYN
+290 NLYENRPHKYTN
-301 SQIKN
+301 SVENIK
-306 IQLFLAKNQ
+306 LFLAKNQ

-323 RNVLK
+323 KNILK
-328 LVRDEG
+328 LVRDNG
-334 YRYRDISIIT
+334 YRYKDISIIT
-344 KNIATYSSLARAIF
+344 KNISNYSSLARAIF

-369 NRDLNQNIVIQYI
+369 NRDLNQNIIIQYI
-382 LGILEIFIKNWSY
+382 LSVLEIFTKNWSY
-395 EAVFNYIKTG
+395 ESVFNYIKTG

-411 DDIFKLEKYCLKWG
+411 DEIFKLEKYCLKWG

-433 EFTYGNYE
+433 EFTYGKYE
-441 EKDKTDIE
+441 EKDKTEIE
-449 RLEQIRKDLVTP
+449 RLERIRKDIVNP
-461 LMNLKYKID
+461 LMKLKSDID
-470 ENKTVEGISKAIYEF
+470 NDKTAEGISKSIYKF
-485 LVEQQIYEK
+485 LVEENIAEK
-494 AQIKI
+494 INKKI
-499 QELNEIGQIDLAN
+499 EELEKVGQVDLVK
-512 EYESSIQTIIE
+512 EYQSSLQTILD

-532 KDDKIT
+532 SDDKMT
-538 IDKYNQILKI
+538 IDKYAQILKV
-548 GFKNSSLT
+548 GFKNSNLT

-582 IIGLNDGEFPSVRKD
+582 IIGLNDGEFPSVHKD

-603 ADREVLKQNGIELA
+603 LDRETLKQDGIELA
-617 KGTIDKLYEDSFN
+617 KGTIENLYEDNFN

-635 TTAEE
+635 STAEE

-646 SSSDMQGKA
+646 SSSDVQGKA

-664 IKKIYPMLQEQSD
+664 IKKIYPMLQEESD
-677 VIERRSE
+677 VIETKAE
-684 ILNKKTTYEELI
+684 VLNKKTTYDELI
-696 INLSKLKEQDS
+696 IQLSKLKEQDE
-707 IEKLWYYIYDYYQKN
+707 IDKVWYYVYDYYKKDT
-722 SEWNEKLKQS
+722 EWNTKLEQN
-732 LKGLEYTN
+732 LKGLNYTN
-740 IPDKIDQN
+740 IPEKIEQT
-748 NIDRLYGNTL
+748 NIDKLYGNTL

-785 QEELKIQTLNTGTF
+785 EEELKIQTLNTGTF
-799 IHEVIDEFFGT
+799 IHEIIDEFFEA
-810 VKEVG
+810 VREAE
-815 IKLEEITEEQ
+815 IKLAEITDEQ
-825 LSEIINKIIDSK
+825 LAEIINKIIDEK
-837 LGQNKNYIFTSTA
+837 LKQSQNYIFTSTA
-850 KYRALVI
+850 KYRALVV

-862 IKKALKY
+862 IQKALKY
-869 IIGTIVQS
+869 IIGTLVQS

-918 AQGEDGKYLRIIDYK
+918 AQSEDGRYLRIIDYK

-981 SDKRLEQEEIEEKI
+981 ADKRMEQEEIEEKI
-995 RSNFKMK
+995 RANFKMK
-1002 GLILADVK
+1002 GLILADVN
-1010 VVKLHDKNLQNG
+1010 VVKLHDKKLEKG
-1022 SSALVPAYIGKDG
+1022 SSALVPAYIDKEGN
-1035 ELSEKKTSGVTAEQ
+1035 LSEKKTSGVTAEQ
-1049 FKDLQKY
+1049 FEELQKY
-1056 MYTIIKQISKE
+1056 MYIVIKQISKE

-1092 SICSF
+1092 SVCGF

-1103 NSYNYIDKKSKEE
+1103 NNYNYIDKKSKEE
-1116 ILSKLAK
+1116 ILAK
-1123 GAPVCDNF
+1123 IKKCEGK

>member
-1 MSFRIIYG
+1 MSLRIIYG

-24 QKIKKENK
+24 EKIKADNQ
-32 ILIIT
+32 ILI
-37 PEQIFLITPEQ
+37 ITPEQ

-53 EKKLMDAIDTQAVF
+53 EKKLMEAIDANAVF

-74 SRMAYRVISEI
+74 SRMAYRVINEI
-85 GGKNETNLS
+85 GGRTETNLS

-104 ILSNNKNELKFLGKT
+104 ILNNNKKELKLIGKN

-134 KHGISVEQ
+134 KHGISIEQ

-147 ENQEDIYL
+147 DKQEDIYL
-155 KNKLQDLNVV
+155 KNKLTDLSLV
-165 YSGFEEQ
+165 YEGFENQ
-172 LAGKYIDET
+172 LSGKYIDET

-191 DKTDMFKDAVIYID
+191 ENTDMFNNQYIYID
-205 EFAGFTSQEYHIIEK
+205 EFAGFTKQEYQIIEK
-220 LIQIAKQVTITI
+220 LILVANQVTVTI
-232 CTDGLHEI
+232 CIDELNI
-240 KNPDTDIFYSNEV
+240 PKNPNTDIFYSNEN
-253 TVTKLLEVAQNC
+253 TVNKLFEIAQNC
-265 DVKIEEIKLEETYRF
+265 GTKVEEIKLENKYRF
-280 KNSELKHLEK
+280 KSNELKHLEE
-290 NLYENKPQKYN
+290 NLYENRPHKYTN
-301 SQIKN
+301 SVENIK
-306 IQLFLAKNQ
+306 LFLAKNQ

-323 RNVLK
+323 KNILK
-328 LVRDEG
+328 LVRDNG
-334 YRYRDISIIT
+334 YRYKDISIIT
-344 KNIATYSSLARAIF
+344 KNISNYSSLARAIF

-369 NRDLNQNIVIQYI
+369 NRDLNQNIIIQYI
-382 LGILEIFIKNWSY
+382 LSVLEIFTKNWSY
-395 EAVFNYIKTG
+395 ESVFNYIKTG

-411 DDIFKLEKYCLKWG
+411 DEIFKLEKYCLKWG

-433 EFTYGNYE
+433 EFTYGKYE
-441 EKDKTDIE
+441 EKDKTEIE
-449 RLEQIRKDLVTP
+449 RLERIRKDIVNP
-461 LMNLKYKID
+461 LMKLKSDID
-470 ENKTVEGISKAIYEF
+470 NDKTAEGISKSIYKF
-485 LVEQQIYEK
+485 LVGENIAEK
-494 AQIKI
+494 INKKI
-499 QELNEIGQIDLAN
+499 EELEKVGQVDLVK
-512 EYESSIQTIIE
+512 EYQSSLQTILD

-532 KDDKIT
+532 SDDKMT
-538 IDKYNQILKI
+538 IDKYAQILKV
-548 GFKNSSLT
+548 GFKNSNLT

-582 IIGLNDGEFPSVRKD
+582 IIGLNDGEFPSVHKD

-603 ADREVLKQNGIELA
+603 LDRETLKQDGIELA
-617 KGTIDKLYEDSFN
+617 KGTIENLYEDNFN

-635 TTAEE
+635 STAEE

-646 SSSDMQGKA
+646 SSSDVQGKA

-664 IKKIYPMLQEQSD
+664 IKKIYPMLQEESD
-677 VIERRSE
+677 VIETKAE
-684 ILNKKTTYEELI
+684 VLNKKTTYDELI
-696 INLSKLKEQDS
+696 IQLSKLKEQDE
-707 IEKLWYYIYDYYQKN
+707 IDKVWYYVYDYYKKDT
-722 SEWNEKLKQS
+722 EWNTKLEQN
-732 LKGLEYTN
+732 LKGLNYTN
-740 IPDKIDQN
+740 IPEKIEQT
-748 NIDRLYGNTL
+748 NIDKLYGNTL

-785 QEELKIQTLNTGTF
+785 EEELKIQTLNTGTF
-799 IHEVIDEFFGT
+799 IHEIIDEFFEA
-810 VKEVG
+810 VREAE
-815 IKLEEITEEQ
+815 IKLAEITDEQ
-825 LSEIINKIIDSK
+825 LAEIINKIIDEK
-837 LGQNKNYIFTSTA
+837 LKQSQNYIFTSTA
-850 KYRALVI
+850 KYRALVV

-862 IKKALKY
+862 IQKALKY
-869 IIGTIVQS
+869 IIGTLVQS

-918 AQGEDGKYLRIIDYK
+918 AQSEDGRYLRIIDYK

-981 SDKRLEQEEIEEKI
+981 ADKRMEQEEIEEKI
-995 RSNFKMK
+995 RANFKMK
-1002 GLILADVK
+1002 GLILADVN
-1010 VVKLHDKNLQNG
+1010 VVKLHDKKLEKG
-1022 SSALVPAYIGKDG
+1022 SSALVPAYIDKEGN
-1035 ELSEKKTSGVTAEQ
+1035 LSEKKTSGVTAEQ
-1049 FKDLQKY
+1049 FEELQKY
-1056 MYTIIKQISKE
+1056 MYIVIKQISKE

-1092 SICSF
+1092 SVCGF

-1103 NSYNYIDKKSKEE
+1103 NNYNYIDKKSKEE
-1116 ILSKLAK
+1116 ILAK
-1123 GAPVCDNF
+1123 IKKCEGK

>member
-32 ILIIT
+32 ILI
-37 PEQIFLITPEQ
+37 ITPEQ

-433 EFTYGNYE
+433 EFSYGNYE
-441 EKDKTDIE
+441 EKDKADIE

-494 AQIKI
+494 VQIKI

-696 INLSKLKEQDS
+696 VNLSKLKEQDS

-758 VTSIS
+758 ITSIS

-810 VKEVG
+810 VREVG

-944 YAGLQIQLL
+944 YA
-953 TYLDAA
+953 
-959 CKEEDLMPAGV
+959 
-970 LYFSMLEQMIK
+970 
-981 SDKRLEQEEIEEKI
+981 
-995 RSNFKMK
+995 
-1002 GLILADVK
+1002 
-1010 VVKLHDKNLQNG
+1010 
-1022 SSALVPAYIGKDG
+1022 
-1035 ELSEKKTSGVTAEQ
+1035 
-1049 FKDLQKY
+1049 
-1056 MYTIIKQISKE
+1056 
-1067 ILGGNIDLKPYY
+1067 
-1079 KDKKTPCKYCDYK
+1079 
-1092 SICSF
+1092 
-1097 NMGGCE
+1097 
-1103 NSYNYIDKKSKEE
+1103 
-1116 ILSKLAK
+1116 
-1123 GAPVCDNF
+1123 

>member
-32 ILIIT
+32 ILI
-37 PEQIFLITPEQ
+37 ITPEQ

-441 EKDKTDIE
+441 EKDKADIE

-470 ENKTVEGISKAIYEF
+470 ENKTVEGISKSIYEF

-494 AQIKI
+494 VQIKI

-696 INLSKLKEQDS
+696 VNLSKLKEQDS

-740 IPDKIDQN
+740 IPDKINQN

-758 VTSIS
+758 ITSIS

-810 VKEVG
+810 VREVG

-877 RFEVLGT
+877 RFKVLGT

-981 SDKRLEQEEIEEKI
+981 SDKRLEQEEIEDKI
-995 RSNFKMK
+995 RANFKMK

-1022 SSALVPAYIGKDG
+1022 NSALVPAYIGKDG

-1116 ILSKLAK
+1116 ILSKLSK
-1123 GAPVCDNF
+1123 ETK

>member
-1 MSFRIIYG
+1 MSLRIIYG

-24 QKIKKENK
+24 EKIKSDNQ
-32 ILIIT
+32 ILI
-37 PEQIFLITPEQ
+37 ITPEQ

-53 EKKLMDAIDTQAVF
+53 EKKLMEAIDTNAVF

-74 SRMAYRVISEI
+74 SRMAYRVINEI
-85 GGKNETNLS
+85 GGRTETNLS

-104 ILSNNKNELKFLGKT
+104 ILNNNKKELKLIGKN

-134 KHGISVEQ
+134 KHGISIEQ

-147 ENQEDIYL
+147 DKQEDIYL
-155 KNKLQDLNVV
+155 KNKLTDLSLV
-165 YSGFEEQ
+165 YEGFENQ
-172 LAGKYIDET
+172 LSGKYIDET

-191 DKTDMFKDAVIYID
+191 ENTDMFNNQYIYID
-205 EFAGFTSQEYHIIEK
+205 EFAGFTKQEYQIIEK
-220 LIQIAKQVTITI
+220 LILVANQVTVTI
-232 CTDGLHEI
+232 CIDELHI
-240 KNPDTDIFYSNEV
+240 PKNPNTDIFYSNEN
-253 TVTKLLEVAQNC
+253 TVNKLFEIAQNC
-265 DVKIEEIKLEETYRF
+265 GTKVEEIKLENKYRF
-280 KNSELKHLEK
+280 KSNELKHLEE
-290 NLYENKPQKYN
+290 NLYENRPCKYTN
-301 SQIKN
+301 KVENIK
-306 IQLFLAKNQ
+306 LFLAKNQ

-323 RNVLK
+323 KNILK
-328 LVRDEG
+328 LVRDNG
-334 YRYRDISIIT
+334 YRYKDISIIT
-344 KNIATYSSLARAIF
+344 KNISNYSSLARAIF

-369 NRDLNQNIVIQYI
+369 NRDLNQNIIIQYI
-382 LGILEIFIKNWSY
+382 LSVLEIFTKNWSY
-395 EAVFNYIKTG
+395 ESVFNYIKTG

-411 DDIFKLEKYCLKWG
+411 DEIFKLEKYCLKWG

-433 EFTYGNYE
+433 EFTYGKYE
-441 EKDKTDIE
+441 EKDKTEIE
-449 RLEQIRKDLVTP
+449 RLERIRKDIVNP
-461 LMNLKYKID
+461 LMKLKSDID
-470 ENKTVEGISKAIYEF
+470 NDKTAEGISKSIYKF
-485 LVEQQIYEK
+485 LVEENIAEK
-494 AQIKI
+494 INKKI
-499 QELNEIGQIDLAN
+499 EELEKVGQVDLVK
-512 EYESSIQTIIE
+512 EYQSSLQTILD

-532 KDDKIT
+532 SDDKMT
-538 IDKYNQILKI
+538 IDKYAQILKV
-548 GFKNSSLT
+548 GFKNSNLT

-582 IIGLNDGEFPSVRKD
+582 IIGLNDGEFPSVHKD

-603 ADREVLKQNGIELA
+603 LDRETLKQDGIELA
-617 KGTIDKLYEDSFN
+617 KGTIENLYEDNFN

-635 TTAEE
+635 STAEE

-646 SSSDMQGKA
+646 SSSDVQGKA

-664 IKKIYPMLQEQSD
+664 IKKIYPMLQEESD
-677 VIERRSE
+677 VIETKAE
-684 ILNKKTTYEELI
+684 VLNKKTTYDELI
-696 INLSKLKEQDS
+696 IQLSKLKEQDE
-707 IEKLWYYIYDYYQKN
+707 IDKVWYYVYDYYKKDT
-722 SEWNEKLKQS
+722 EWNTKLEQN
-732 LKGLEYTN
+732 LKGLNYTN
-740 IPDKIDQN
+740 IPEKIEQT
-748 NIDRLYGNTL
+748 NIDKLYGNTL

-785 QEELKIQTLNTGTF
+785 EEELKIQTLNTGTF
-799 IHEVIDEFFGT
+799 IHEIIDEFFGT
-810 VKEVG
+810 VREAG
-815 IKLEEITEEQ
+815 IKLAEITDEQ
-825 LSEIINKIIDSK
+825 LAEIINKIIDEK
-837 LGQNKNYIFTSTA
+837 LKQSQNYIFTSTA
-850 KYRALVI
+850 KYRALVV

-862 IKKALKY
+862 IQKALKY
-869 IIGTIVQS
+869 IIGTLVQS

-884 EVEFGEKGKYKP
+884 EVEFGENGKYKP

-918 AQGEDGKYLRIIDYK
+918 AQSEDGRYLRIIDYK

-981 SDKRLEQEEIEEKI
+981 ADKRMEQEEIEEKI
-995 RSNFKMK
+995 RANFKMK
-1002 GLILADVK
+1002 GLILADVN
-1010 VVKLHDKNLQNG
+1010 VVKLHDKKLEKG
-1022 SSALVPAYIGKDG
+1022 SSALVPAYIDKEGN
-1035 ELSEKKTSGVTAEQ
+1035 LSEKKTSGVTDEQ
-1049 FKDLQKY
+1049 FEELQKY
-1056 MYTIIKQISKE
+1056 MYIVIKQISKE

-1092 SICSF
+1092 SVCGF

-1103 NSYNYIDKKSKEE
+1103 NNYNYIDKKSKEE
-1116 ILSKLAK
+1116 ILAK
-1123 GAPVCDNF
+1123 IKKCEGK

>member
-1 MSFRIIYG
+1 MSLRIIYG

-24 QKIKKENK
+24 EKIKSDNQ
-32 ILIIT
+32 ILI
-37 PEQIFLITPEQ
+37 ITPEQ

-53 EKKLMDAIDTQAVF
+53 EKKLMEAIDTNAVF

-74 SRMAYRVISEI
+74 SRMAYRVINEI
-85 GGKNETNLS
+85 GGRTETNLS

-104 ILSNNKNELKFLGKT
+104 ILNNNKKELKLIGKN

-134 KHGISVEQ
+134 KHGISIEQ

-147 ENQEDIYL
+147 DKQEDIYL
-155 KNKLQDLNVV
+155 KNKLTDLSLV
-165 YSGFEEQ
+165 YEGFENQ
-172 LAGKYIDET
+172 LSGKYIDET

-191 DKTDMFKDAVIYID
+191 ENTDMFNNQYIYID
-205 EFAGFTSQEYHIIEK
+205 EFAGFTKQEYQIIEK
-220 LIQIAKQVTITI
+220 LILVANQVTVTI
-232 CTDGLHEI
+232 CIDELNI
-240 KNPDTDIFYSNEV
+240 PKNPNTDIFYSNEN
-253 TVTKLLEVAQNC
+253 TVNKLFEIAQNC
-265 DVKIEEIKLEETYRF
+265 GTKVEEIKLENKYRF
-280 KNSELKHLEK
+280 KSNELKHLEE
-290 NLYENKPQKYN
+290 NLYENRPHKYTN
-301 SQIKN
+301 SVENIK
-306 IQLFLAKNQ
+306 LFLAKNQ

-323 RNVLK
+323 KNILK
-328 LVRDEG
+328 LVRDNG
-334 YRYRDISIIT
+334 YRYKDISIIT
-344 KNIATYSSLARAIF
+344 KNISNYSSLARAIF

-369 NRDLNQNIVIQYI
+369 NRDLNQNIIIQYI
-382 LGILEIFIKNWSY
+382 LSVLEIFTKNWSY
-395 EAVFNYIKTG
+395 ESVFNYIKTG

-411 DDIFKLEKYCLKWG
+411 DEIFKLEKYCLKWG

-433 EFTYGNYE
+433 EFTYGKYE
-441 EKDKTDIE
+441 EKDKTEIE
-449 RLEQIRKDLVTP
+449 RLERIRKDIVNP
-461 LMNLKYKID
+461 LMKLKSDID
-470 ENKTVEGISKAIYEF
+470 NDKTAEGISKSIYKF
-485 LVEQQIYEK
+485 LVEENIAEK
-494 AQIKI
+494 INKKI
-499 QELNEIGQIDLAN
+499 EELEKVGQVDLVK
-512 EYESSIQTIIE
+512 EYQSSLQTILD

-532 KDDKIT
+532 SDDKMT
-538 IDKYNQILKI
+538 IDKYAQILKV
-548 GFKNSSLT
+548 GFKNSNLT

-582 IIGLNDGEFPSVRKD
+582 IIGLNDGEFPSVHKD

-603 ADREVLKQNGIELA
+603 LDREALKQDGIELA
-617 KGTIDKLYEDSFN
+617 KGTIENLYEDNFN

-635 TTAEE
+635 STAEE

-646 SSSDMQGKA
+646 SSSDVQGKA

-664 IKKIYPMLQEQSD
+664 IKKIYPMLQEESD
-677 VIERRSE
+677 VIETKAE
-684 ILNKKTTYEELI
+684 VLNKKTTYDELI
-696 INLSKLKEQDS
+696 IQLSKLKEQDE
-707 IEKLWYYIYDYYQKN
+707 IDKVWYYVYDYYKKDT
-722 SEWNEKLKQS
+722 EWNTKLEQN
-732 LKGLEYTN
+732 LKGLNYTN
-740 IPDKIDQN
+740 IPEKIEQT
-748 NIDRLYGNTL
+748 NIDKLYGNKL

-785 QEELKIQTLNTGTF
+785 EEELKIQTLNTGTF
-799 IHEVIDEFFGT
+799 IHEIIDEFFEA
-810 VKEVG
+810 VREAG
-815 IKLEEITEEQ
+815 IKLAEITDEQ
-825 LSEIINKIIDSK
+825 LAEIINKIIDEK
-837 LGQNKNYIFTSTA
+837 LKQSQNYIFTSTA
-850 KYRALVI
+850 KYRALVV

-862 IKKALKY
+862 IQKALKY
-869 IIGTIVQS
+869 IIGTLVQS

-918 AQGEDGKYLRIIDYK
+918 AQSEDGRYLRIIDYK

-981 SDKRLEQEEIEEKI
+981 ADKRMEQEEIEEKI
-995 RSNFKMK
+995 RANFKMK
-1002 GLILADVK
+1002 GLILADVN
-1010 VVKLHDKNLQNG
+1010 VVKLHDKKLEKG
-1022 SSALVPAYIGKDG
+1022 SSALVPAYIDKEGN
-1035 ELSEKKTSGVTAEQ
+1035 LSEKKTSGVTAEQ
-1049 FKDLQKY
+1049 FEELQKY
-1056 MYTIIKQISKE
+1056 MYIVIKQISKE

-1092 SICSF
+1092 SVCGF

-1103 NSYNYIDKKSKEE
+1103 NNYNYIDKKSKEE
-1116 ILSKLAK
+1116 ILAK
-1123 GAPVCDNF
+1123 IKKCEGK

>member
-32 ILIIT
+32 ILI
-37 PEQIFLITPEQ
+37 ITPEQ

-441 EKDKTDIE
+441 EKDKADIE

-470 ENKTVEGISKAIYEF
+470 ENKTVEGISKSIYEF

-494 AQIKI
+494 VQIKI

-696 INLSKLKEQDS
+696 VNLSKLKEQDS

-732 LKGLEYTN
+732 LRGLEYTN

-758 VTSIS
+758 ITSIS

-810 VKEVG
+810 VREVG

-877 RFEVLGT
+877 RFKVLGT

-981 SDKRLEQEEIEEKI
+981 SDKRLEQEEIEDKI
-995 RSNFKMK
+995 RANFKMK

-1022 SSALVPAYIGKDG
+1022 NSALVPAYIGKDG

-1116 ILSKLAK
+1116 ILSKLSK
-1123 GAPVCDNF
+1123 ETK

>member
-32 ILIIT
+32 ILI
-37 PEQIFLITPEQ
+37 ITPEQ

-369 NRDLNQNIVIQYI
+369 NRDLNQNVVIQYI
-382 LGILEIFIKNWSY
+382 LAILEIFIKNWSY

-433 EFTYGNYE
+433 EFSYGNYE
-441 EKDKTDIE
+441 EKDKADIE

-494 AQIKI
+494 VQIKI

-696 INLSKLKEQDS
+696 VNLSKLKEQDS

-758 VTSIS
+758 ITSIS

-810 VKEVG
+810 VREVG

-877 RFEVLGT
+877 RFKVLGT

-981 SDKRLEQEEIEEKI
+981 SDKRLEQEEIEDKI
-995 RSNFKMK
+995 RANFKMK

-1022 SSALVPAYIGKDG
+1022 NSALVPAYIGKDG
-1035 ELSEKKTSGVTAEQ
+1035 EKTSGVTAEQ

-1067 ILGGNIDLKPYY
+1067 IIGGNIDLKPYY

-1116 ILSKLAK
+1116 ILSKLSK
-1123 GAPVCDNF
+1123 ETK

>member
-32 ILIIT
+32 ILI
-37 PEQIFLITPEQ
+37 ITPEQ

-104 ILSNNKNELKFLGKT
+104 ILSNNKKELKFLGKT

-147 ENQEDIYL
+147 ESQEDIYL

-220 LIQIAKQVTITI
+220 LIQMAKQVTITI

-265 DVKIEEIKLEETYRF
+265 DVKIEEIQLEETYRF

-369 NRDLNQNIVIQYI
+369 NRDLNQNVVIQYI
-382 LGILEIFIKNWSY
+382 LAILEIFIKNWSY

-433 EFTYGNYE
+433 EFSYGNYE
-441 EKDKTDIE
+441 EKDKADIE

-494 AQIKI
+494 VQIKI

-696 INLSKLKEQDS
+696 VNLSKLKEQDS

-758 VTSIS
+758 ITSIS

-810 VKEVG
+810 VREVG